1 MIHMTRKSEWA
12 GWSVFVCVSLFVS
25 SKLDT
30 FSVLFI
36 LNLLISNVFILVVV
50 CKYSICLWVRYFPL
64 LMQLV

>member
-1 MIHMTRKSEWA
+1 MIHMTRRSEWA

-36 LNLLISNVFILVVV
+36 LNLLVSNAFVLVEV
-50 CKYSICLWVRYFPL
+50 CN
-64 LMQLV
+64 